1 MADTM
6 HGSSDAAENLDESK
20 SNIENKSQSDGHHS
34 NAPALSED
42 DKKKKDELD
51 KKVADAEKRKIHW
64 SEENEDILVEWC
76 DVAQCYKWLHATA
89 HASYK
94 SKNAWYTIPA
104 IILSTI
110 SGTASFAQTSLP
122 TDYQVYSPM
131 VIGGINIFIG
141 ILTTVQQY
149 LKIAEL
155 NEGHRVSSI
164 SWDKY
169 ARNIRIELAK
179 TPDERLDAGAFIK
192 MCRQEFDRLMETSP
206 MIPEKT
212 VKQFTSKFRGSSVED
227 KEIYKNLRKP
237 DICDKIETVNKTRHK
252 WYIKAR
258 AEREEQELREKAAKN
273 NIGAVIEQTGV
284 DLDDLREK
292 EMLIENQQKI
302 IKYAEELLQK
312 KKKEDEEQSTRLLN
326 HLEVLNKKK
335 VEDAEYNNK
344 QLAIIQRYI
353 DLFQKEYERL
363 PLKNEIEDN
372 VRDEVDPTI
381 LKNFLDKYADD
392 SMV

>member
-1 MADTM
+1 MQQLSNDA
-6 HGSSDAAENLDESK
+6 SDNLDESK
-20 SNIENKSQSDGHHS
+20 SVSDNKSQLQSDNENPDS
-34 NAPALSED
+34 
-42 DKKKKDELD
+42 KKSDAEKKAIE
-51 KKVADAEKRKIHW
+51 AEKRKIHW

-89 HASYK
+89 HATYK

-104 IILSTI
+104 IVLSTV

-122 TDYQVYSPM
+122 TAYQVYSPM

-149 LKIAEL
+149 LKISEL

-192 MCRQEFDRLMETSP
+192 LCRQEFDRLMETSP

-212 VKQFTSKFRGSSVED
+212 VDQFIKKFKGKNKDDE
-227 KEIYKNLRKP
+227 EIYQKLRKP

-252 WYIKAR
+252 WYIKAKLQKE
-258 AEREEQELREKAAKN
+258 AEEKAKTKN
-273 NIGAVIEQTGV
+273 EAIGQTVEQTGV

-292 EMLIENQQKI
+292 EMLIENQQKL
-302 IKYAEELLQK
+302 IKYADELLK
-312 KKKEDEEQSTRLLN
+312 KKHQEEEEQSSRLLN
-326 HLEVLNKKK
+326 KLEAMNKKMADEQ
-335 VEDAEYNNK
+335 VYFNS
-344 QLAIIQRYI
+344 QIAIIQKCI
-353 DLFQKEYERL
+353 DSFKKEYARF
-363 PLKNEIEDN
+363 PLRDELEVN
-372 VRDEVDPTI
+372 VKDEVDKVI
-381 LKNFLDKYADD
+381 LENFLEKYNYDD
-392 SMV
+392 SAV